1 MRGGGG
7 NPAPAPGAGRTQR
20 QAVACLGVAACLG
33 LTGCSVSED
42 QLQAW
47 TEQQRREVKFGLQA
61 LPAPSRFEPHPYEA
75 QPGPDPFDAHRLM
88 SAMKL
93 ESAQASP
100 RLAAELNRR
109 REPLEAYELET
120 MAMAGTLLRQ
130 GRAVALV
137 SVDRMLYQVRVGDY
151 MGQNNGRV
159 VKIEE
164 GRIEL
169 REVVQDASGEW
180 VERAASLQTQEGAR

>member
-1 MRGGGG
+1 MRRGG
-7 NPAPAPGAGRTQR
+7 ARSCGAAS
-20 QAVACLGVAACLG
+20 AVWRPLALLGAVGWLG
-33 LTGCSVSED
+33 LTGCSSSQDE
-42 QLQAW
+42 LQAW
-47 TEQQRREVKFGLQA
+47 TERQRREVKIGLQA
-61 LPAPSRFEPHPYEA
+61 LPAPARFEPRSYESMS
-75 QPGPDPFDAHRLM
+75 GSDPFDVHRLM

-100 RLAAELNRR
+100 RISAELNRR
-109 REPLEAYELET
+109 REPLEAYDLQA
-120 MAMAGTLLRQ
+120 MAMMGTLLRQ

-137 SVDRMLYQVRVGDY
+137 SVDRMLYQVTVGDY

-164 GRIEL
+164 GKIEL
-169 REVVQDASGEW
+169 REVVQDASGQW

>member
-1 MRGGGG
+1 MRRGGGQS
-7 NPAPAPGAGRTQR
+7 NLDPGSALWR
-20 QAVACLGVAACLG
+20 AVTALAAVGWLG
-33 LTGCSVSED
+33 LTGCSGSED
-42 QLQAW
+42 ELQAW
-47 TEQQRREVKFGLQA
+47 TEQQRREVKFGLQT

-75 QPGPDPFDAHRLM
+75 QSSPDPFDAHRLM

-93 ESAQASP
+93 EAVQVSP

-164 GRIEL
+164 GKIEL

>member
-1 MRGGGG
+1 MRRGGGQSNLDLG
-7 NPAPAPGAGRTQR
+7 SALWRAMAALA
-20 QAVACLGVAACLG
+20 AVGWLG
-33 LTGCSVSED
+33 LTGCSGSED
-42 QLQAW
+42 ELQAW

-75 QPGPDPFDAHRLM
+75 QSSPDPFDAHRLM

-93 ESAQASP
+93 EAVQVSP

-164 GRIEL
+164 GKIEL

>member
-1 MRGGGG
+1 MRRGGGQS
-7 NPAPAPGAGRTQR
+7 NLDPGSALWR
-20 QAVACLGVAACLG
+20 AVTALAAVGWLG
-33 LTGCSVSED
+33 LTGCSGSED
-42 QLQAW
+42 ELQAW

-75 QPGPDPFDAHRLM
+75 QSSPDPFDAHRLM

-93 ESAQASP
+93 GAVQVSP

-164 GRIEL
+164 GKIEL

>member
-1 MRGGGG
+1 MRGGI
-7 NPAPAPGAGRTQR
+7 PAPGAGGALR
-20 QAVACLGVAACLG
+20 QAAAWLGVAIWLG
-33 LTGCSVSED
+33 LTGCSASED
-42 QLQAW
+42 QLQTW

-61 LPAPSRFEPHPYEA
+61 LPAPSRFEPQSYEA
-75 QPGPDPFDAHRLM
+75 QSGLDPFDAHRLM

-100 RLAAELNRR
+100 RLAAQLNRR
-109 REPLEAYELET
+109 REPLEVFELQT
-120 MAMAGTLLRQ
+120 MAMTGTLLRQ

-169 REVVQDASGEW
+169 REVVQEASGDW

>member
-1 MRGGGG
+1 MRRGGK
-7 NPAPAPGAGRTQR
+7 PA
-20 QAVACLGVAACLG
+20 LGVGGVLRLGAIWLGMAGWLG
-33 LTGCSVSED
+33 LAGCSGSEE
-42 QLQAW
+42 QVQAW
-47 TEQQRREVKFGLQA
+47 TEQQRREVRLGLQA
-61 LPAPSRFEPHPYEA
+61 LPAPSRFEPYPYEA
-75 QPGPDPFDAHRLM
+75 QSGPDPFDVHRLV

-93 ESAQASP
+93 ESVQASP
-100 RLAAELNRR
+100 RLAAELSRR

-120 MAMAGTLLRQ
+120 MSMAGTLMRQ

-137 SVDRMLYQVRVGDY
+137 SVDKMLYQVTVGDY

-169 REVVQDASGEW
+169 REVVQGPSGEW
-180 VERAASLQTQEGAR
+180 VERAASLQTREGSR